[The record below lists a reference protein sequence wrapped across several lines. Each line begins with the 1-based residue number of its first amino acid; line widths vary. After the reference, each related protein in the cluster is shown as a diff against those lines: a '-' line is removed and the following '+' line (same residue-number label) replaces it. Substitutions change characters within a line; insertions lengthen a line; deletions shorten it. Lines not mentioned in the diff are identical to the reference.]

1 MHEFGHFQF
10 CVWCSEDTTRPF
22 AAITVRNL
30 LSARNEI
37 NFYGPS
43 QSNCFA
49 TLARVCSNYINFLT
63 EVGPGIQILEP
74 YV

>member
-1 MHEFGHFQF
+1 MHEFGH
-10 CVWCSEDTTRPF
+10 CWLMMWRSKDRTGPS
-22 AAITVRNL
+22 AAISVQNL

-37 NFYGPS
+37 HIYGLSPS
-43 QSNCFA
+43 IYFA
-49 TLARVCSNYINFLT
+49 TLACVCSNYINFLT